1 MAELPKTPA
10 EIIDYAKRNN
20 IQIVDLKFTDLPG
33 TMQHFSVPT
42 NQLDENS
49 FNVVWCLKY

>member
-49 FNVVWCLKY
+49 FVVWCLKY